1 MTYKIGDIINEEEFS
16 EASNWCNDNNATITE
31 IEPDKDAR
39 RFQIIKIPQSTED
52 EQKEIVRNI
61 RNVYLETHV
70 DPYQLVLRWE
80 SLPNDEKESRKEY
93 RNYLLNYTEEKTW
106 WEHNPLTFEEW
117 LKNN

>member
-16 EASNWCNDNNATITE
+16 EASNWCSDNNATINE
-31 IEPDKDAR
+31 IEPVKDGR
-39 RFQIIKIPQSTED
+39 KFQIVEIQQPTED

-61 RNVYLETHV
+61 RNAYLETYV
-70 DPYQLVLRWE
+70 DPYQLVLRWN
-80 SLPNDEKESRKEY
+80 SLSEEEQESRKEY
-93 RNYLLNYTEEKTW
+93 RNYLLNYTEEEKW